1 MRLRPRCAY
10 PKLSRWLTRDSALL
24 SLTIACPSFTLKVLG
39 SRAALRDN
47 GREPRFGG
55 RRQSTVP
62 ARLPNDFA
70 RGGVHP
76 RLWNAQHEPIRLP
89 DTLTGTR

>member
-24 SLTIACPSFTLKVLG
+24 SLTIACPSFTLKVSG

-47 GREPRFGG
+47 GQGPRFGRG
-55 RRQSTVP
+55 RHSTAP
-62 ARLPNDFA
+62 ARLPNDFT
-70 RGGVHP
+70 RGGVDP
-76 RLWNAQHEPIRLP
+76 GLWNAQHEPIRLP